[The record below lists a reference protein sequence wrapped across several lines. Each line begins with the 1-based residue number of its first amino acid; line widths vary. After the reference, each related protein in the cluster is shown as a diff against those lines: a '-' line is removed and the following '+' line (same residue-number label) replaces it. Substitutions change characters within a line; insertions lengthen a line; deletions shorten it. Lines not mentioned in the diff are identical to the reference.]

1 MSTSVPILLA
11 LIWDVKTLSL
21 AKIHP
26 EAISKNG
33 IHQTLWRIH
42 NSIFCFYS
50 CRCMNGW
57 YGIHCTQRT
66 VDCLASSSYN
76 LCDHGVCVHTNDA
89 NGYRCICDQGWISN
103 GTTPACS
110 TDVDECNSPT
120 PHCSVDPEVPCI
132 NLPGTYACGQCPHG
146 M

>member
-1 MSTSVPILLA
+1 M
-11 LIWDVKTLSL
+11 
-21 AKIHP
+21 
-26 EAISKNG
+26 
-33 IHQTLWRIH
+33 QC
-42 NSIFCFYS
+42 FCS

-57 YGIHCTQRT
+57 YGVHCTQRT
-66 VDCLASSSYN
+66 VDCLASTSYN

-103 GTTPACS
+103 GSTPACS

-146 M
+146 KNFKQFFSLKLIFFRFSFVAALIFHI